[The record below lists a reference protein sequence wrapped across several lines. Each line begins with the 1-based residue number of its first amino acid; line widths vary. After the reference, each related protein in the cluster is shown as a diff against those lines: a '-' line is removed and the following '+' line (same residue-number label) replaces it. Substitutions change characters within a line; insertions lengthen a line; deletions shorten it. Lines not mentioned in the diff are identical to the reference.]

1 VATAVP
7 GRRLATALAALA
19 LAGSSALLGGVAWAD
34 PTPAPSSTADATPS
48 GEPVAPPDVPEAPA
62 TQPSIGSWIIGGTLL
77 EGTTS
82 THAGAK
88 PAAPKPVAATGT
100 RATTRSTATTHTAG
114 TSAAATAPDGATA
127 LPFTGGHVGALLPTG
142 VAMLAAG
149 AALMYATRPRR
160 ALI

>member
-34 PTPAPSSTADATPS
+34 PTPDPSSTADATPS

-82 THAGAK
+82 TPAGAK
-88 PAAPKPVAATGT
+88 PAAPKPVAATST
-100 RATTRSTATTHTAG
+100 HTTTRSTATTHTAG
-114 TSAAATAPDGATA
+114 TSAATAPDGATA

-142 VAMLAAG
+142 VALLVAG